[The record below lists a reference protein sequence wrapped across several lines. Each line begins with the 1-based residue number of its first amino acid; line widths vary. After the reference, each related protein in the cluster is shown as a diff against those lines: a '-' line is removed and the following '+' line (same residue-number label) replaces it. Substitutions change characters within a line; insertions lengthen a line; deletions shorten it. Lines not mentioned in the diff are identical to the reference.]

1 MKFIENVWAAFLAR
15 VNPVSTIA
23 NPACMNMTRK
33 PVMSVQTMLIE
44 ILLWPTVSMTSARVG
59 FAGSFTGTSAAV
71 PVTAPVGSGPLGS
84 AGAAAGG
91 AAEGAGAGSWAWVVT
106 ERRPQTVSPRA
117 TPNAKLRN
125 SFLVRSFISS
135 ASRVRLSHAK
145 RHVDPGGTGRSLPDG
160 RELEG
165 GLATLPGPNAHDLLQ
180 IAHEDLAVSELAGL
194 GGLEDGFH
202 RLLDQLL
209 GQRDLDLD
217 LGQELDLV
225 LAAPVGLGVALLAAE
240 TLHLADRHPHDA
252 DLLQGVLHRLQ
263 QVRPHDGFDLLHS
276 ASFTRFWSLV

>member
-84 AGAAAGG
+84 AGAAAGAAAAGDSAGAGAASVG

-106 ERRPQTVSPRA
+106 ERRPQTASPRA

-125 SFLVRSFISS
+125 SFLVRSFIGS
-135 ASRVRLSHAK
+135 ASRVRLDHAN
-145 RHVDPGGTGRSLPDG
+145 RHVGPEGTRS
-160 RELEG
+160 EEH
-165 GLATLPGPNAHDLLQ
+165 T
-180 IAHEDLAVSELAGL
+180 SEL
-194 GGLEDGFH
+194 
-202 RLLDQLL
+202 
-209 GQRDLDLD
+209 
-217 LGQELDLV
+217 
-225 LAAPVGLGVALLAAE
+225 
-240 TLHLADRHPHDA
+240 
-252 DLLQGVLHRLQ
+252 
-263 QVRPHDGFDLLHS
+263 
-276 ASFTRFWSLV
+276 